1 MTATELASAFAS
13 LSAEDKLKLIEL
25 LWDSLTDSE
34 KQWDLTPAQ
43 ETLFAER
50 LADYSANRQATSTWE
65 EVKAA
70 ARSRIR

>member
-43 ETLFAER
+43 EKLFAER
-50 LADYSANRQATSTWE
+50 LADYSANRQATSTW
-65 EVKAA
+65 KK
-70 ARSRIR
+70 